1 MKATPFLLTGLLL
14 LPACA
19 APGTSNLYSG
29 NLPAPAPSLADDL
42 PADTLFYM
50 EIADVQKMREDIAGS
65 DLGLMY
71 YDEEMQTFIAG
82 GLELLD
88 QGWADL
94 RMMMAEQGMPA
105 ELLDWDTLES
115 FAMGLA
121 VRAAPGTES
130 PFDQPPQIYAL
141 AELGLG
147 EGTGEAAYA
156 MMRGMM
162 PVAGEADEP
171 MTMYFGDFR
180 LDVSR
185 DGDVIRAEMV
195 MGDRGEGVL
204 SADQEFRRSRL
215 QVEADGAA
223 MFGYMDFETMAD
235 TMREGII
242 GEAPQ
247 FQALIDRLYDDV
259 CGQVNGL
266 AFATGWG
273 DDGTYTKF
281 KLDLEDDSQEEGSIF
296 RVEPF
301 DRELLAYIPSDA
313 TAFTIANS
321 DSAAG
326 AEFMMNLLDDAAA
339 TEPMP
344 GMQLGSLLQM
354 QAPEVYDWLYGSNR
368 GQVEAAMRSFGDR
381 SFSYTVANGFQA
393 ESLSFVEVKDPAALN
408 SMLEQLMPRVKEM
421 MDQAED
427 MPIQLKMKRVSLTV
441 TEGDVTS
448 KVAGPA
454 YYYIDF
460 DLSGMGLPPELSGL
474 IQFQPTLGVS
484 DDGWM
489 VFSMSRNSVRRVLQQ
504 GVPMPDESILAN
516 AEAADFLARVPAD
529 AFSVTWGDPRPTID
543 ALAGMALGFA
553 PMAIGPLQQEM
564 GLPISL
570 DDLPSAD
577 LFTRHLRPSESVS
590 YVTNGDLIS
599 VAHGSFGLADMF
611 TLIGAGVGVG
621 GPVAAFL
628 GMSEEAMM
636 EGVEFDAYDT
646 ESF

>member
-19 APGTSNLYSG
+19 APDTSNLYSG
-29 NLPAPAPSLADDL
+29 NLSAPAPSLADDL

-71 YDEEMQTFIAG
+71 HDEEMQTFIAG

-88 QGWADL
+88 QGWEAL
-94 RMMMAEQGMPA
+94 RMMVVEQGMPA
-105 ELLDWDTLES
+105 ELLDWDALES
-115 FAMGLA
+115 FAMGVA
-121 VRAAPGTES
+121 MRAAPGTES

-147 EGTGEAAYA
+147 EGCGEAAYA

-162 PVAGEADEP
+162 PFAGDNDAP

-180 LDVSR
+180 LEVSR
-185 DGDVIRAEMV
+185 DSDVIRVEMIL
-195 MGDRGEGVL
+195 GDRGEGAL

-235 TMREGII
+235 TMREGFI

-247 FQALIDRLYDDV
+247 WQAMIDRLYDDV

-296 RVEPF
+296 RVESF

-313 TAFTIANS
+313 TAFTIANR

-326 AEFMMNLLDDAAA
+326 AGFMMNLLDDAAA
-339 TEPMP
+339 TELMPNMMP

-393 ESLSFVEVKDPAALN
+393 ESLSFAEVKDPAALN

-421 MDQAED
+421 MDQVED

-454 YYYIDF
+454 YYYLDL
-460 DLSGMGLPPELSGL
+460 DLSGMGLPPELSSL

-516 AEAADFLARVPAD
+516 ADAADFLARVPAD

-553 PMAIGPLQQEM
+553 PMVIGPLQQEM

-590 YVTNGDLIS
+590 YETNGDLIS
-599 VAHGSFGLADMF
+599 VAYGSFGLADMF
-611 TLIGAGVGVG
+611 TLFGVAGSVG
-621 GPVAAFL
+621 GPMAAFL
-628 GMSEEAMM
+628 GISEEVMM
-636 EGVEFDAYDT
+636 EEVEFDAY
-646 ESF
+646 F